1 MEPMD
6 ADDALDLDPLGAR
19 LVRLVIEPASP
30 QLLARVVAGIHSPH
44 LRPRRGGR
52 ERTRPAGAA
61 AQNRSP
67 SV

>member
-6 ADDALDLDPLGAR
+6 ADDALDVDPLGAR

-44 LRPRRGGR
+44 LQPRRGD
-52 ERTRPAGAA
+52 RTRPAGGA

>member
-30 QLLARVVAGIHSPH
+30 HLLARVVAGIHSSH
-44 LRPRRGGR
+44 LQPGRGGR
-52 ERTRPAGAA
+52 ERTRPTGGA